1 LDGRNNKLLTLK
13 NNFMRDRDAKI
24 LTEMYSLVR
33 ENEEQQAATNIPPEA
48 QQKAED
54 ALRKIID
61 SLTPEQKEQLK
72 QALQGGQDIQTAL
85 QAIQGQGGQ
94 QNVQAE
100 SYIEEGLGRRLMSRA
115 AGLGGIKDNVLGAE
129 PGKEKRDYQN
139 DKLSKRYE
147 IFKNAM
153 GKHLKELQL
162 DLKTVKNVDPD
173 VKQKV
178 DQIVTG
184 LATSEMGG
192 ITPSTSKFQEFRH
205 GAGRVVQGVGT
216 AAAIAVPLGLLTAP
230 LVTSLGTAAAT
241 KAGVGALTSVAMD
254 LLNGQKPSWKK
265 ALAGAAIGGAV
276 GAGMYGLQHA
286 GDAAYQAATSGGNQP
301 PVDTSNLNVKG
312 NFMYND
318 PNAHVQPGVANIG
331 ANAPSPSGNEF
342 LASTGTEYNPASHL
356 DQAVNH
362 IYKALDA
369 KGIIGTTGPS
379 HELVASP
386 NFSTAV
392 DKAFPHITSKTAE
405 KIANLIANTDT
416 AQLQQLQHGSQNAV
430 INFLKTAVRR

>member
-1 LDGRNNKLLTLK
+1 MN
-13 NNFMRDRDAKI
+13 DRDAKI
-24 LTEMYSLVR
+24 LMEKYSLVR
-33 ENEEQQAATNIPPEA
+33 ENEQQQDAPSIPPEA

-54 ALRKIID
+54 ALKQIID
-61 SLTPEQKEQLK
+61 SLSPEQKEQLK
-72 QALQGGQDIQTAL
+72 QALQNGQDIQTAL

-115 AGLGGIKDNVLGAE
+115 AGLGGIKDKILGAE
-129 PGKEKRDYQN
+129 PGKQARDYQT
-139 DKLSKRYE
+139 DKLTKRYE
-147 IFKNAM
+147 IFKNAL

-162 DLKTVKNVDPD
+162 DLKTVKNVDPE

-192 ITPSTSKFQEFRH
+192 ITPSTSKFQELRH
-205 GAGRVVQGVGT
+205 GAGRIVQGVGT

-230 LVTSLGTAAAT
+230 LATSLGTAAAT

-276 GAGMYGLQHA
+276 GAGLYGLQHA
-286 GDAAYQAATSGGNQP
+286 GDAASQAATSGGNQP

-318 PNAHVQPGVANIG
+318 PSAHVQPGVASITPTGSSQQQLANDIINHWKPSTHTQFGQMGMSGDPTTLSKADNTMLGKILGYINQHNI
-331 ANAPSPSGNEF
+331 NW
-342 LASTGTEYNPASHL
+342 
-356 DQAVNH
+356 DQ
-362 IYKALDA
+362 LSDA
-369 KGIIGTTGPS
+369 KKNLLISNLTG
-379 HELVASP
+379 
-386 NFSTAV
+386 
-392 DKAFPHITSKTAE
+392 K
-405 KIANLIANTDT
+405 
-416 AQLQQLQHGSQNAV
+416 HG
-430 INFLKTAVRR
+430 RG